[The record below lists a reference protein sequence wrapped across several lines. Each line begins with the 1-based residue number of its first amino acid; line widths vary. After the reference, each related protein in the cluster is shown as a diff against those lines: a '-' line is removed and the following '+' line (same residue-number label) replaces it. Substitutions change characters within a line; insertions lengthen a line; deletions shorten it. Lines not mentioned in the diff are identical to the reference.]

1 MKKRILAL
9 LMAATMVFG
18 LAACGSKDNTD
29 AGNTNSGT
37 TTNNEAGN
45 EGTTTQKA
53 TDTNITVWVAEN
65 VVDFTKARVDEW
77 KAQNETNAQFTVEVL
92 PVGENDAAGNM
103 IVDVTGGADLY
114 GFAQD
119 QLTRLVGAGA
129 LSPLM
134 GDNATFVATNND
146 AGAVGAAKM
155 GDVTY
160 AYPMTSDNG
169 YFLYYDK
176 SVLTDVSTLDSIIA
190 QCEAAGKNF
199 YFDIANG
206 WYNVAFFFAAGAN
219 ITYDTDA
226 TGAFTACNINY
237 ASNEGVAALKAMV
250 ELAKSP
256 SFQNGASIGNA
267 VNAAAVV
274 TGTWDKESAIALWG
288 DNMGCAKLP
297 TATIGGQQVQLS
309 GFGGFKLL
317 GVKPQ
322 EDAVKLAACHS
333 LAQYLSGEEVQKAR
347 FEAVG
352 WGPSNLKAQASDA
365 VKADPALSALAEQLA
380 FTIPQGQYPGDY
392 WSRCTALGDDIRA
405 GLYNDM
411 TEAQLLEVLTKLQN
425 DFISYK

>member
-18 LAACGSKDNTD
+18 LTACGKK
-29 AGNTNSGT
+29 
-37 TTNNEAGN
+37 EA
-45 EGTTTQKA
+45 
-53 TDTNITVWVAEN
+53 DITIWVAEN
-65 VVDFTKARVDEW
+65 VVDFTKEKVVEW
-77 KAQNETNAQFTVEVL
+77 QGQSEENADLVVEVL
-92 PVGENDAAGNM
+92 PVGEGDAAGNM
-103 IVDVTGGADLY
+103 ITDVEGGADIY

-129 LSPLM
+129 LTQIS
-134 GDNATFVATNND
+134 GDNANFVNTQND
-146 AGAVGAAKM
+146 AGAANAAKM
-155 GDVTY
+155 GDATY

-176 SVLTDVSTLDSIIA
+176 SVITDVSTLDAIID

-199 YFDIANG
+199 YFDITSG
-206 WYNVAFFFAAGAN
+206 WYNTAFFFAAGAN
-219 ITYDTDA
+219 VSYETDA
-226 TGAFTACNINY
+226 SGAFVNCNVNY
-237 ASNEGVAALKAMV
+237 ASDEGVAALKAII

-256 SFQNGASIGNA
+256 AFQNGASIA
-267 VNAAAVV
+267 SSTNAAAVV
-274 TGTWDKESAIALWG
+274 TGTWDKQSAIDLWG

-297 TATIGGQQVQLS
+297 TATIGGEQVQLT

-322 EDAVKLAACHS
+322 TDSAKLAACHS

-352 WGPSNLKAQASDA
+352 WGPSNLKAQQSEA
-365 VKADPALSALAEQLA
+365 VKADEALSALAEQLV
-380 FTIPQGQYPGDY
+380 FTIPQGQYPAAY
-392 WSRCTALGDDIRA
+392 WDRCTALGNDIIADLYDDKTDA
-405 GLYNDM
+405 
-411 TEAQLLEVLTKLQN
+411 ELLEILTQLQN

>member
-18 LAACGSKDNTD
+18 LAACGNGGETT
-29 AGNTNSGT
+29 GNESQGT
-37 TTNNEAGN
+37 TNTEN
-45 EGTTTQKA
+45 QVA
-53 TDTNITVWVAEN
+53 TDTNITIWVAEN
-65 VVDFTKARVDEW
+65 VVDFTKEKVATW
-77 KAQNETNAQFTVEVL
+77 QSQSETNKQFTVEVL
-92 PVGENDAAGNM
+92 PVGEGDAAGNM
-103 IVDVTGGADLY
+103 ITDVTGGADIY

-129 LSPLM
+129 LTPVM
-134 GDNATFVATNND
+134 GDAATFVNTQND
-146 AGAVGAAKM
+146 AGAASAAKM

-176 SVLTDVSTLDSIIA
+176 SVITDVATLDAIID

-199 YFDIANG
+199 YFDLPSG

-226 TGAFTACNINY
+226 TGAFTNCNVNY
-237 ASNEGVAALKAMV
+237 ASDEGVAALKAMI

-256 SFQNGASIGNA
+256 SFQSGSSIGA
-267 VNAAAVV
+267 TTNAAAVV

-288 DNMGCAKLP
+288 DNMACAKLP
-297 TATIGGQQVQLS
+297 TATIGGKQVQMS

-317 GVKPQ
+317 GIKPQ
-322 EDAVKLAACHS
+322 TDSVKLAACHS
-333 LAQYLSGEEVQKAR
+333 LAQWLSGAECQKAR

-352 WGPSNLKAQASDA
+352 WGPSNLEAQASDA
-365 VKADPALSALAEQLA
+365 VKSDAALSALAEQLA
-380 FTIPQGQYPGDY
+380 FTVPQGQYPSGY
-392 WSRCTALGDDIRA
+392 WDRCTALGNDIIADLYDDKTDA
-405 GLYNDM
+405 
-411 TEAQLLEVLTKLQN
+411 ELLEILTALQN